1 MWRLDNTHS
10 HCDRKTSQKMSQK
23 TSQQILTE
31 NVIENLPKN
40 VTSQF
45 WKIIPRPLGPG
56 YLVAK
61 TVMWRF
67 VWRKICEKSCDI
79 FLWRG
84 ITKNVTKNL
93 SVQRTYFDDLGS
105 IHCVRKTSQ
114 KMSQKT
120 SQQILTENVIENLTK
135 NVTSQFWKIIPR
147 PLVYK
152 WKKFEPYYFLVA

>member
-1 MWRLDNTHS
+1 MI
-10 HCDRKTSQKMSQK
+10 Q
-23 TSQQILTE
+23 
-31 NVIENLPKN
+31 
-40 VTSQF
+40 
-45 WKIIPRPLGPG
+45 GPG

-67 VWRKICEKSCDI
+67 VWWKICEKSCDI

-93 SVQRTYFDDLGS
+93 CVQRTYFDDLGS

-120 SQQILTENVIENLTK
+120 SQQILTENIIENLTK

-147 PLVYK
+147 PQVSKNRFAKMLDALSHEIICETYSIICN
-152 WKKFEPYYFLVA
+152 YFCKVIVSLADRKITLTKMSLEFS